1 MQKQEWYFLSEQH
14 KLAVSKYAIRSLA
27 VVNSVTKDFLIVS
40 PNDYSKRAQSIPSI
54 QPMRNYINHLINKC
68 NLDSTSIPVLPASPQ
83 MPQREHINA
92 KFDTD
97 YTDLKKSESTNIL
110 ATEVREHLNNNYQ
123 NHIKIFT
130 NGSVLDSVKQDPS
143 SRTSKC
149 KSLGKSFSILT
160 SELYAIL
167 MTLNYNCNIQLTVYM
182 AL

>member
-1 MQKQEWYFLSEQH
+1 MHTNTKSYAEARMIFLSEQH
-14 KLAVSKYAIRSLA
+14 KLAVSKYVIGSLA
-27 VVNSVTKDFLIVS
+27 VVNSVMKYFFIDS
-40 PNDYSKRAQSIPSI
+40 PKDYSKRAQSIPSI

-68 NLDSTSIPVLPASPQ
+68 NLDITSIPVLPASPQ
-83 MPQREHINA
+83 MPQWEHINA

-143 SRTSKC
+143 SLTSKC
-149 KSLGKSFSILT
+149 KSLFT
-160 SELYAIL
+160 
-167 MTLNYNCNIQLTVYM
+167 
-182 AL
+182 